1 MPIRSN
7 KLLMFIPVFI
17 LLSGCAVT
25 HAPKGWLSDSPALQ
39 FEAFGGWMQ
48 VHYSKNDSLKQ
59 TAMGELIA
67 LSSDSLYVLSR
78 TDTLNVIA
86 VADVTHARLVEYKS
100 HHGELGGWI
109 ALGTLSTVSH
119 GWYLILTAP
128 LLWVFAGT
136 LAASSR
142 SYDPILDYPRYSF
155 NEFRPYARFPQGLPK
170 NLDRHKLKP
179 KPLDIE
185 TGTDTTRS
193 FGYTKF
199 KN

>member
-1 MPIRSN
+1 MPTRSI
-7 KLLMFIPVFI
+7 KLLLIIPI
-17 LLSGCAVT
+17 LVLFSGCAIT
-25 HAPKGWLSDSPALQ
+25 HAPSGWLSDSHELQ
-39 FEAFGGWMQ
+39 YEAFGGWLQ

-59 TAMGELIA
+59 STMGELIA
-67 LSSDSLYVLSR
+67 LSSDSLYVLGR
-78 TDTLNVIA
+78 NENLHVIA

-128 LLWVFAGT
+128 LLWIFAGT

-142 SYDPILDYPRYSF
+142 SYDPIIDYPRYSF
-155 NEFRPYARFPQGLPK
+155 NEFKAYARFPQGLPK

-185 TGTDTTRS
+185 TGTDTTSS